1 MKKIIAI
8 GIVIIAIFV
17 VGFVYLNSE
26 GIEVEIYEVKKGT
39 FQEYIE
45 VSGKVEYEE
54 KHKVYSEL
62 DGVVKEIYVKEG
74 DIVSKGTKLAEGD
87 LEDLN
92 NAIKKAQATYDSA
105 RATLEDLENAVKPE
119 QIRQAEAQLEQAKV
133 LLETAKQ
140 DYKYKLD
147 ILENLKKLQK
157 NDGTSE
163 QSIKDAEILV
173 ISAENAIKNAEYNV
187 QIAQNNL
194 DLQKK
199 GVSKHSIDAQKAVVE
214 QAKVQLDELKNKTRK
229 VYVSSEIDGTVLTK
243 YIDKGIAVTVGT
255 LLFEIG
261 EYNSAYIKV
270 RVLTDDVGKI
280 KIGQKAVI
288 TGELLNDESIE
299 GEVTYIAPKAETVIS
314 SLGVEQ
320 QRIEVRIKFD
330 NSSLMFKEGYNFDVD
345 IITEEKESTV
355 YVPEEAVFEKNGK
368 KYVFVVDNKV
378 LKLREVVLG
387 LENKDYCEIVSG
399 IEEKEIVVK
408 RHRNEMKEGMKINE
422 LR

>member
-270 RVLTDDVGKI
+270 QVLTDDVGKI

-355 YVPEEAVFEKNGK
+355 YVPEEAVFEKDGK